1 MNTTIGASQTSLA
14 IVNTAIS
21 GNALYFTKFVSEA
34 LSGVSSITSG
44 TNNWTYNFAAKESG
58 ANSNFPVN
66 SSGTAR
72 MVIYVWRPS
81 SQTKLGNIMD
91 TNSTINTAEGTAN
104 TEVSHNVTGNGVT
117 VSSVQDGDVICCEI
131 WFANGQLSQPNT
143 DTFYFDGTTA
153 TTTDNTTVSNHAS
166 FIETTQT
173 LTFAAAGGPVDC
185 TVTGKTIYNKT
196 TTHG

>member
-1 MNTTIGASQTSLA
+1 
-14 IVNTAIS
+14 
-21 GNALYFTKFVSEA
+21 
-34 LSGVSSITSG
+34 
-44 TNNWTYNFAAKESG
+44 
-58 ANSNFPVN
+58 
-66 SSGTAR
+66 
-72 MVIYVWRPS
+72 
-81 SQTKLGNIMD
+81 MD

-166 FIETTQT
+166 FVETTQT

-185 TVTGKTIYNKT
+185 TVTGKTLYNKT